1 MRYLEEFNCAL
12 LFSVQIQKEL
22 KYFQMEISF
31 VFFVI
36 MVTLRHSQW
45 LTQNI
50 QSSLSED
57 YINNGINDDIFKK
70 TKTTTNKQTTKY
82 SQTKQKHKK
91 KKKKKQKTKG
101 EWIHVSKR
109 RRMGYKIM
117 SV

>member
-12 LFSVQIQKEL
+12 LFSVHIWKEL

-31 VFFVI
+31 VFFII
-36 MVTLRHSQW
+36 MITLQHRQW

-50 QSSLSED
+50 QNSLSED
-57 YINNGINDDIFKK
+57 YINNGINDDILKEQNTHKQNKNKK
-70 TKTTTNKQTTKY
+70 NKN
-82 SQTKQKHKK
+82 KK
-91 KKKKKQKTKG
+91 MKG

-109 RRMGYKIM
+109 RRTGYKIM

>member
-12 LFSVQIQKEL
+12 LFSVQIWKEL

-31 VFFVI
+31 VLFVI

-57 YINNGINDDIFKK
+57 YINNGVNDDIFKEQKNNKQTNNKTLTNK
-70 TKTTTNKQTTKY
+70 TKTQNKR
-82 SQTKQKHKK
+82 KK
-91 KKKKKQKTKG
+91 KEKNERRMDT
-101 EWIHVSKR
+101 VSKR
-109 RRMGYKIM
+109 RRTGYKIM
-117 SV
+117 SL